1 MFPRRKEWPRKG
13 PEVNVHPVVG
23 APHHRGGISKG
34 EQKEIRAE
42 RPLLFLCVFFLF
54 NYSMF
59 TDDKIHYF

>member
-13 PEVNVHPVVG
+13 PEVKVHPVVG
-23 APHHRGGISKG
+23 VPHRRGGISKR

-42 RPLLFLCVFFLF
+42 RPLLFFCVFFLF

-59 TDDKIHYF
+59 TDDQIHYF